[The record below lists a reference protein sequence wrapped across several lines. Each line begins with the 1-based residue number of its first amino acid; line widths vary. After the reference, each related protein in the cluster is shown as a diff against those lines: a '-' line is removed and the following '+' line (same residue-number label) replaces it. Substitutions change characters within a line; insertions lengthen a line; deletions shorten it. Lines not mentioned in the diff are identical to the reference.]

1 MEVVRAPNTRTDAVY
16 DLAVVGG
23 GPAGSSAAI
32 TAARAGHHVLL
43 LERGR
48 LPRQRVC
55 GEFVSGESL
64 DLLANL
70 LADSAPGLLAKAPR
84 ISEARLFV
92 EGRIICA
99 PVSPPAASIGRFDL
113 DAALWRAAE
122 QSGIDARLL
131 VTAESVERHERFEI
145 RTASRNFH
153 ARALISAVGRWS
165 NLVVRYAG
173 DSGTQWLGVKG
184 HFAEP
189 AAQAS
194 VDLYFFDGGYC
205 GVQPVHLAG
214 DDAAGNRVNACA
226 MVRSDLART
235 LPEVFRLHPQL
246 HMRAREWQP
255 LMEPVTTFPLMFRKP
270 RPTKDETL
278 FVGDAAGF
286 VDPFVGDGISLALR
300 SGAMAAE
307 CLAPFFSSEIS
318 LTEAADRYRRKYDTE
333 LAPVFRSSSRIR
345 QLLALPRP
353 VRRAAS
359 HLLERT
365 PAVSRFFVKM
375 TR

>member
-1 MEVVRAPNTRTDAVY
+1 MEVVDETSEQNSEPY
-16 DLAVVGG
+16 DLAIVGG
-23 GPAGSSAAI
+23 GPAGTSAAI
-32 TAARAGHHVLL
+32 TAARAGAKVLL

-55 GEFVSGESL
+55 GEFVSAESL
-64 DLLANL
+64 DLLGNL
-70 LADSAPGLLAKAPR
+70 LADSATDLLAKAPR
-84 ISEARLFV
+84 ITEARLFV
-92 EGRIICA
+92 EGRTISTPIT
-99 PVSPPAASIGRFDL
+99 PPAASIGRFDL
-113 DAALWRAAE
+113 DAALWHAAE
-122 QSGIDARLL
+122 QSGIDARLMI
-131 VTAESVERHERFEI
+131 TAQSVEHNEHFEI
-145 RTASRNFH
+145 QTAGRKFH

-184 HFAEP
+184 HFAES

-205 GVQPVHLAG
+205 GVQPVRLAG
-214 DDAAGNRVNACA
+214 DEANHRVNACA

-246 HMRAREWQP
+246 HLRAREWQP

-307 CLAPFFSSEIS
+307 CLGPFFRSAIS
-318 LTEAADRYRRKYDTE
+318 LTEAAEQYRRKYESE
-333 LAPVFRSSSRIR
+333 LAPVFRTSSRIR
-345 QLLALPRP
+345 QLLSLPRP

-359 HLLERT
+359 HLLERN
-365 PAVSRFFVKM
+365 PAVSRLFVKM

>member
-1 MEVVRAPNTRTDAVY
+1 MEMMDEVSPRSDAFY
-16 DLAVVGG
+16 DLAVIGG
-23 GPAGSSAAI
+23 GPAGTSAAI
-32 TAARAGHHVLL
+32 TAARAGRKVLL

-55 GEFVSGESL
+55 GEFVSAESL
-64 DLLANL
+64 ELLG
-70 LADSAPGLLAKAPR
+70 GLLAGSDPSVLDNAPR

-92 EGRIICA
+92 EDRTICT
-99 PVSPPAASIGRFDL
+99 PITPPAASIGRFDL

-122 QSGIDARLL
+122 IAGVDARLQT
-131 VTAESVERHERFEI
+131 TAENVERRETFEI
-145 RTASRNFH
+145 RTASHEFQ

-165 NLVVRYAG
+165 NLVLRYAEDVG
-173 DSGTQWLGVKG
+173 AQWLGVKG

-189 AAQAS
+189 WAQTS

-205 GVQPVHLAG
+205 GVQPVRLMG
-214 DDAAGNRVNACA
+214 NDWTVNRVNACA

-246 HMRAREWQP
+246 QGRAREWQP
-255 LMEPVTTFPLMFRKP
+255 LMEPVATFPLMFRKP
-270 RPTKDETL
+270 RPVKDEMV

-307 CLAPFFSSEIS
+307 CLEPSFRSQIS
-318 LTEAADRYRRKYDTE
+318 LAEAAALYRHEYDHR

-345 QLLALPRP
+345 QLLGLPRP
-353 VRRAAS
+353 VRRAAI
-359 HLLERT
+359 HVLERN
-365 PAVSRFFVKM
+365 PAMSRLLVRM